1 MRQLYSVLHNLRTN
15 DETAIQH
22 VAQSKLRTN
31 DETAIQCVA
40 QSEDK

>member
-1 MRQLYSVLHNLRTN
+1 MRQLYRTN
-15 DETAIQH
+15 DETAIQC

>member
-1 MRQLYSVLHNLRTN
+1 MMRQLYSVSHN
-15 DETAIQH
+15 
-22 VAQSKLRTN
+22 LRTN